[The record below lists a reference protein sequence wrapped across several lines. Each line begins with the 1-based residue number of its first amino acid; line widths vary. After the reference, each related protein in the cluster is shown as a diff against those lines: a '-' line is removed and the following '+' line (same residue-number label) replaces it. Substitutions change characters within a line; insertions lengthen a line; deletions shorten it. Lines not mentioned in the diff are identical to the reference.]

1 MPAPGIVIDT
11 VKLVLSNTLNIGAR
25 IDAFEASTPLFGSM
39 PELDSLSVVYLIT
52 DLEKQFGIVIEDDEI
67 SAAVFETVGSLA
79 DFVEK
84 KLTS

>member
-1 MPAPGIVIDT
+1 MPAPGMVIDT
-11 VKLVLSNTLNIGAR
+11 VKLVLSNTLDIGAR
-25 IDAFEASTPLFGSM
+25 MDAFEASTPLFGSV

-84 KLTS
+84 KLAS

>member
-1 MPAPGIVIDT
+1 MPTPGIVIDT
-11 VKLVLSNTLNIGAR
+11 VKLVLSNTLDIGAR
-25 IDAFEASTPLFGSM
+25 IDAFEASTPLFGSV